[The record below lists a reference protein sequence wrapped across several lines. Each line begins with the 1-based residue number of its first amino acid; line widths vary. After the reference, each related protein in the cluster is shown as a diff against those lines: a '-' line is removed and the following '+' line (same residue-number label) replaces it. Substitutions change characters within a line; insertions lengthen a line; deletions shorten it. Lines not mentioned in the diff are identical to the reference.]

1 MIINDIPQAVDCKLL
16 LYADD
21 TCLIFQHKEITEIG
35 VAPNK
40 FLVRFETVL

>member
-1 MIINDIPQAVDCKLL
+1 MIINEIPQAVDCKLL
-16 LYADD
+16 LNADV
-21 TCLIFQHKEITEIG
+21 TCLIFQHKEIIVIG

>member
-1 MIINDIPQAVDCKLL
+1 MIINDIPQAVGCKLL

-35 VAPNK
+35 APLNK
-40 FLVRFETVL
+40 F